1 VLILG
6 MSEAR
11 GAGAAVVVDDRVVAW
26 VAGSSRPELPWD
38 AAESALAAAG
48 ARPGD
53 VDVLAVAGAYT
64 PMVLRKTS
72 ALQRL
77 ADAPRSPVRAA
88 AALWQAFARQSG
100 AGAFQADVAAEWLQ
114 GEATARGYAPRRV
127 LTVEVQH
134 ALAAAA
140 YRMQP
145 LDEAVVVG
153 LHPRGDGAAL
163 AVHLGRAGQ
172 LDRTFVQ
179 TGFEALHVHLD
190 RVLEAMGLRLVDMG
204 GLGALAARAPERG
217 AEGDGS
223 DELAQLLAA
232 ELSADGPGLTR
243 RDWLKPGRPDD
254 PVLAAL
260 RAVPAEVA
268 ARAVFDNL
276 VEALGEVARWHL
288 AEHGVDHLALV
299 GHVATDARLASAI
312 AARAG
317 AARLTVPPS
326 PGTASLALGAAAAE
340 AGLAPAERTWRVSP
354 PPDVATIEA
363 ASRRAGVADVPR
375 EGWLPRLMRGESV
388 VRWREAAGPDKI
400 GLGERCVVV
409 RADDPVALEQARGAL
424 RRPAT
429 EVPRVLALADA
440 PWLDPDPVGGAC
452 LAWGTAS
459 ASLPPELAHLAGAD
473 GRGVVLVAPPG
484 SSLDRMIRAAQRQG
498 AAGAAL
504 AAIPLAEGEG
514 DVVGSL
520 EAALDLWRR
529 AQLGAFLAP
538 DRVLERAG

>member
-1 VLILG
+1 

-11 GAGAAVVVDDRVVAW
+11 GAGAAVVLDDRVVAW
-26 VAGSSRPELPWD
+26 APGSSRPELPWD
-38 AAESALAAAG
+38 AAEAALAAAG
-48 ARPGD
+48 AGPGD

-64 PMVLRKTS
+64 PMVLRKES
-72 ALQRL
+72 ALKRL

-114 GEATARGYAPRRV
+114 GEATTRGYAPRRV

-153 LHPRGDGAAL
+153 MHPRGDGAAL

-179 TGFEALHVHLD
+179 AGFEALHVHLD
-190 RVLEAMGLRLVDMG
+190 RVLDAMGLRLADMG
-204 GLGALAARAPERG
+204 GLGALAALAPT
-217 AEGDGS
+217 ANGDAPS
-223 DELAQLLAA
+223 ELAQLLAA

-243 RDWLKPGRPDD
+243 RDWLRPGRPDD

-260 RAVPAEVA
+260 RAVPVEVA

-276 VEALGEVARWHL
+276 VDALGEVARWHL
-288 AEHGVDHLALV
+288 SEHGVDHLALV

-340 AGLAPAERTWRVSP
+340 AGLSPAARSWRLSPAPDA
-354 PPDVATIEA
+354 AGIEA
-363 ASRRAGVADVPR
+363 AARRAGVVDAPL
-375 EGWLPRLMRGESV
+375 EGWLPRLMRGEAV

-409 RADDPVALEQARGAL
+409 RADDPAALHAARGAL
-424 RRPAT
+424 RRPST
-429 EVPRVLALADA
+429 EVTRVLALADA
-440 PWLDPDPVGGAC
+440 PWLDPDPIGGAC
-452 LAWGTAS
+452 LAWGTVSTA
-459 ASLPPELAHLAGAD
+459 LPPELAHLAGAD

-498 AAGAAL
+498 AMGAAL
-504 AAIPLAEGEG
+504 AAVPLAEGEG
-514 DVVGSL
+514 DVAGSL